1 MKVLVLNCGSSSIKY
16 QLFDMPDSRVL
27 AKGQV
32 QRIGESLSKA
42 SQTTN
47 GNEIVIEEPIQN
59 HEHGLRIVQ
68 NMLTD
73 DEKGPLQSMSE
84 IGACGHRVVHG
95 GESFTGSVIIDDAL
109 EQAITGY
116 FDLAPLHN
124 PPNLAGIRAAK
135 KMMGET
141 PQIAC
146 FDTAFHQTI
155 PPVAFL
161 YALPYKMY
169 EQFKIRKYGFHG
181 ISHRYVARRA
191 AELLGKGKYDV
202 NLITCHLGNGSSI
215 TAVKQGK
222 SVDTSMGLTPLE
234 GLVMGTRTGDLDAAV
249 VLFLNRKGYKT
260 AELDDM
266 FNKKS
271 GLLGISGISND
282 VRDLEKHAENGHGRA
297 KLALDIFAYKI
308 KKYIGLYLAVLNGCD
323 AIIFTG
329 GIGENGT
336 KMRQRI
342 LENLDGLGIRLDNSK
357 NSATAGI
364 EGEIQAKD
372 SKIKIMVIPTNE
384 EAAIAKDTY
393 LLATGKN

>member
-16 QLFDMPDSRVL
+16 QLFDMPDSHVL

-68 NMLTD
+68 NMLTN

-109 EQAITGY
+109 EQAIEGY

-161 YALPYKMY
+161 YALPYNIY

-215 TAVKQGK
+215 TAVKHGK

-249 VLFLNRKGYKT
+249 VLFLNRKGYKK

-271 GLLGISGISND
+271 GLMGISGISND
-282 VRDLEKHAENGHGRA
+282 VRDLEKHAENDHERA

-308 KKYIGLYLAVLNGCD
+308 KKYIGLYLAVLNVCD

-342 LENLDGLGIRLDNSK
+342 LKNLDSLGIRLDISK

-364 EGEIQAKD
+364 EGDIHAKD
-372 SKIKIMVIPTNE
+372 SKIKIMVIPPNE

-393 LLATGKN
+393 LLATGKK